1 MPDSQTEEE
10 WFGSS
15 KNQHLK
21 DNAGSQT
28 AEKGVVL
35 VVAQQL
41 TVKIKSSNIIAWKL

>member
-35 VVAQQL
+35 VVDR
-41 TVKIKSSNIIAWKL
+41 KSVV